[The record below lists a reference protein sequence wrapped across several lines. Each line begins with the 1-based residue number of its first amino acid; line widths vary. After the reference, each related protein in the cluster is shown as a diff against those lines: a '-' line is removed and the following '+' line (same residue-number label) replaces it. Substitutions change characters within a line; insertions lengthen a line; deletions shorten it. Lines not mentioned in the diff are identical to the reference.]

1 MASTQIVSQQI
12 RDDTIVNAD
21 INSAAAIAITKIA
34 QGTANQLIGSNAGA
48 TANEYKTL
56 SGTANE
62 ITVTQGVGTIT
73 LSTPQAIGST
83 STPTFASET
92 LTATTNQLVL
102 GTTNTTTISSTAP
115 SASRI
120 YTIPDTGTN
129 SSFVM
134 TDGNQT
140 INGLKTFTQDITVTN
155 ALAPG
160 TPASASQIST
170 GDPNTKA
177 LILKGNIYTPSQS
190 GVTPDSVANLV
201 MWYKAQSLIG
211 TYTDGQAVV
220 SWPDSSGGGYTLT
233 AVNSPLFYT
242 TTHTI
247 GGLPVV
253 SFINGNTSFTVSGP
267 SINTQNST
275 VIMVYTDLNG
285 GGNLNWF
292 NNTSGSEGFY
302 TGGSTSNIKFIHSS
316 ASAGVTSFS
325 AQPSGTPTVMGICWS
340 ATSAFVNRDGP
351 TTAQSFAAIPSFSY
365 NVGAIGRA
373 ASGQLGIY
381 LAEMAVYNRALT
393 QTEINAVTVGLTTK
407 YGIAYSGS
415 ISQIV
420 NLEENQSPA
429 GAALSAI
436 DGLGRYVQATS
447 AGTPSDNPVIG
458 TTVYDTTNHQLD
470 IYDGGWKG
478 IIENALPL
486 TGGTLTG
493 ALTIT
498 NASIKNNAAQTT
510 VSGSAGTAKYSQPEQ
525 GTTYKV
531 VIIYLAGYTNS
542 GTQNYTYPTA
552 FVNTPVAIYTT
563 AGATP
568 TIGLTTV
575 SIASTTTT
583 GFVILEG
590 Y

>member
-73 LSTPQAIGST
+73 LSTPQAIAIT
-83 STPTFASET
+83 SSPTFASET
-92 LTATTNQLVL
+92 LTGTLTVAGLATFN
-102 GTTNTTTISSTAP
+102 
-115 SASRI
+115 
-120 YTIPDTGTN
+120 N
-129 SSFVM
+129 SVY
-134 TDGNQT
+134 
-140 INGLKTFTQDITVTN
+140 VTN
-155 ALAPG
+155 ALASG
-160 TPASASQIST
+160 TPAAASQINT

-177 LILKGNIYTPSQS
+177 LILKGNTFTPASLLPNQIT
-190 GVTPDSVANLV
+190 GLFA
-201 MWYKAQSLIG
+201 WYKADAIVGL
-211 TYTDGQAVV
+211 TDGQSVT
-220 SWPDSSGGGYTLT
+220 SWLDSSGNANTLGSVNT
-233 AVNSPLFYT
+233 APLYKVNQVNGLPSVVFAGNGT
-242 TTHTI
+242 TTGSAALRT
-247 GGLPVV
+247 
-253 SFINGNTSFTVSGP
+253 GNITLAQP
-267 SINTQNST
+267 YT
-275 VIMVYTDLNG
+275 VIMVVNYTSSSFFMTAWSSSGINLRGYMNLTASKWGMLAPTQLNSATAETITTYQIAEFIVNGNSSQILVNGTSRASGAAGAG
-285 GGNLNWF
+285 GF
-292 NNTSGSEGFY
+292 
-302 TGGSTSNIKFIHSS
+302 S
-316 ASAGVTSFS
+316 ASGF
-325 AQPSGTPTVMGICWS
+325 QIG
-340 ATSAFVNRDGP
+340 NYDG
-351 TTAQSFAAIPSFSY
+351 S
-365 NVGAIGRA
+365 IG
-373 ASGQLGIY
+373 SS
-381 LAEMAVYNRALT
+381 T
-393 QTEINAVTVGLTTK
+393 QTWAGGFAEVIIYSNAISSSDRTNLETYLRSKYNIGSGVVTQV
-407 YGIAYSGS
+407 S
-415 ISQIV
+415 
-420 NLEENQSPA
+420 NLEENQSAA
-429 GAALSAI
+429 GTVLSAV
-436 DGLGRYVQATS
+436 DASGRYVLATS
-447 AGTPSDNPVIG
+447 AGTPSDTPPTG

-470 IYDGGWKG
+470 IYDAGWKS

-493 ALTIT
+493 ALTLT
-498 NASIKNNAAQTT
+498 SASIKNNAAQTT
-510 VSGSAGTAKYSQPEQ
+510 ITGTAGTALCSQPEQ